1 MPANQT
7 KKPTYYQQIHSAQRN
22 LTICKR
28 VHRTVKAVIG
38 YYLSRT
44 NHRHQLAWP
53 TQTTIA
59 EDLGI
64 SLKTVRRAFAAAME
78 VQALEVVFY
87 SIQEAQRAGVPA
99 RAQHDQRINF
109 VRPLLAWA
117 GFTELAIPDDQAKL
131 ILRHVR
137 SHRGIKEDCIER
149 PDTAVNVD
157 RTSRVKISVRAWTGL
172 TAQPMGSAT
181 VLANHTIAG

>member
-1 MPANQT
+1 MPTNQT
-7 KKPTYYQQIHSAQRN
+7 KTPTYYQQIHSAQRN

-53 TQTTIA
+53 TRTTIA

-87 SIQEAQRAGVPA
+87 SIQEVQRAEVPSPSPA
-99 RAQHDQRINF
+99 RSEDQLRQATIGLGRIHRAGHSGRSSETHPAA
-109 VRPLLAWA
+109 RPEPSGNQGRL
-117 GFTELAIPDDQAKL
+117 
-131 ILRHVR
+131 H
-137 SHRGIKEDCIER
+137 
-149 PDTAVNVD
+149 
-157 RTSRVKISVRAWTGL
+157 
-172 TAQPMGSAT
+172 
-181 VLANHTIAG
+181 